1 MENTEKISVLIAESQ
16 ALIRESW
23 VRLINESDDF
33 RSVGQCSHGEEVLAA
48 VKDYLPEIIMMDIN
62 LPRFNGIEATRV
74 IGKKIP
80 SAKVLCMSYHFESAD
95 LVNILKAGAF
105 GYISKNSTVQE
116 LFFALTEI
124 HNGRKY
130 IGDDITQQMARDY
143 YMRSTNTAVNNLSR
157 KEAIIAGLIEQGFS
171 SQAIAAELSLS
182 VNTIGNY
189 RRSIAKKMKA
199 ITLHSQIEFSEL
211 LNPVTR
217 TFYE

>member
-1 MENTEKISVLIAESQ
+1 MENTEKIPVLIAESQ

-33 RSVGQCSHGEEVLAA
+33 KSVGQCSHGEEVLAVA
-48 VKDYLPEIIMMDIN
+48 KDHLPEIIMMDIN

-74 IGKKIP
+74 IGKKMP

-95 LVNILKAGAF
+95 LANILKAGAF
-105 GYISKNSTVQE
+105 GCISKNSTVQE

-124 HNGRKY
+124 HSGRKY

-157 KEAIIAGLIEQGFS
+157 KEAMIAGLIEQGFS

-189 RRSIAKKMKA
+189 RRSIKKKMKA
-199 ITLHSQIEFSEL
+199 FTGYSQTEFSEL